1 MRAVRIEQPGS
12 ARGLRLVEVEEPVPG
27 PGEIQVEVHASALN
41 RADWLQVLGKYPV
54 PPGTPPD
61 LPGMEYAGTVRAA
74 GPRATRFR
82 PGDRVMGLVPG
93 AAFAERLVTHEREA
107 VPIPEAVPLTD
118 AAAIPEAFFTALDAL
133 VLQGRLGA
141 GERVLVHAA
150 ASGVGTAA
158 AQIVH
163 ASGATLLG
171 TGRDAGKLERA
182 TALVPFTAVTVSRDT
197 PRFAERVLELTDG
210 AGVDLVLDLVGGR
223 YTAESL
229 GCLAPRGRMM
239 LVGTVDGVRSELD
252 LRVVLGKR
260 LQITGTVLRA
270 RPPEEKM
277 ALARS
282 VERHVLPLFAS
293 GVYRPVVDRVLP
305 MEQVT
310 EAFEILVA
318 DQNVGKILL
327 AWSGR

>member
-27 PGEIQVEVHASALN
+27 PGEIQVEVHATALN
-41 RADWLQVLGKYPV
+41 RADWLQILGKYPV
-54 PPGTPPD
+54 PAGTPAD
-61 LPGMEYAGTVRAA
+61 LPGMEYAGTVRAV
-74 GPRATRFR
+74 GPRAARFR
-82 PGDRVMGLVPG
+82 PGDRVMGIVPG

-118 AAAIPEAFFTALDAL
+118 AAAIPEAFFTAFDAL
-133 VLQGRLGA
+133 VRQGGLGT
-141 GERVLVHAA
+141 GERVLVHAV

-163 ASGATLLG
+163 ASGATTLG

-182 TALVPFTAVTVSRDT
+182 AALVPFTALTVARDA
-197 PRFAERVLELTDG
+197 PRFAERVLELTGG

-229 GCLAPRGRMM
+229 ACLAPRGRMM
-239 LVGTVDGVRSELD
+239 LVGTVDGVKSELD
-252 LRVVLGKR
+252 LRLVLGKR
-260 LQITGTVLRA
+260 VQITGTVLRA
-270 RPPEEKM
+270 RPLEEKM

-305 MEQVT
+305 VT
-310 EAFEILVA
+310 RVEEAFETLVA
-318 DQNVGKILL
+318 DRNVGKIVL
-327 AWSGR
+327 AWSDR